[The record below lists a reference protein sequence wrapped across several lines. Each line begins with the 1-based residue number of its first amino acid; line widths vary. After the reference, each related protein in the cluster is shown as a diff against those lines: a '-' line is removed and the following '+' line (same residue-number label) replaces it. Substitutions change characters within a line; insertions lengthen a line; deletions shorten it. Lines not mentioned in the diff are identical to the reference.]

1 MERNDASYFLSPDLS
16 SEKRTL
22 AAKEADGERR
32 RRDEGGVNGVG
43 PGPGYELEPCFA
55 DAHRCRAATTVK
67 ERGQRS
73 SLLQALRPRVPWLRR
88 VVRSHLHLQSQ
99 LLMTDA

>member
-1 MERNDASYFLSPDLS
+1 METNDASYFLSPDLS

-67 ERGQRS
+67 ERGRRS

-88 VVRSHLHLQSQ
+88 VVRSHLHLQTQ